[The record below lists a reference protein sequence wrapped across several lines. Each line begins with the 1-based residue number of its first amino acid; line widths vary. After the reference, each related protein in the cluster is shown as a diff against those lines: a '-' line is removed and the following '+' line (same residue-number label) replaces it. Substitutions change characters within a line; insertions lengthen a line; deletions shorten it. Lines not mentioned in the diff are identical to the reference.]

1 MGPGEVVCVTWGPA
15 SGFGGPSIAPTADA
29 VVAAKAD
36 AVLVPIRSLDDLAAA
51 RVLIAGV
58 DAALGVGAVSF
69 FAALSEAVCAVLPE
83 DFPPPFEGFA
93 RIEDPQFRSHIRAW
107 VHGLKKAGAR
117 TAQAEARYAALF
129 AHINDA
135 AVLADADTGTILDV
149 NHRALELWG
158 KSRDELVGHSQAS
171 LHPSSETGRQIF
183 AEHRKILEKHGF
195 APATEFPILH
205 KDGRIIDVEISASRF
220 TIGPHARLLG
230 LFRDCTERKANAA
243 ALRAHEVQRERSERL
258 EGLAT
263 LAAGVGHE
271 VNNPLAYLIGNLE
284 FLSVEFARNKL
295 PEDLSDALRDAVAG
309 AYRLRTVVRGL
320 EALDPGPVRPRAPS
334 PQAANSLAIAS
345 SREAARAASARVSE
359 AVDNALESLRFR
371 HAGLCTITVT
381 PVSEVLAVQ
390 LTPTRL
396 TQVLV
401 NLLANALD
409 VFVTA
414 RRDAGSDGARPFATA
429 NEIAG
434 NGVARDGG
442 PTKTGEGASENRIE
456 INVTAD
462 DAYATIAITDNG
474 IGMTPE
480 ALRNAFDPA
489 FTTKFP
495 ISGTGSK
502 GRSGLGLGVSKKFVT
517 TAGGTLTLTSTP
529 RSDGSTPSGTT
540 ATVRLRRAEDFS

>member
-1 MGPGEVVCVTWGPA
+1 MA
-15 SGFGGPSIAPTADA
+15 LRRRPSS
-29 VVAAKAD
+29 
-36 AVLVPIRSLDDLAAA
+36 RS
-51 RVLIAGV
+51 
-58 DAALGVGAVSF
+58 ST
-69 FAALSEAVCAVLPE
+69 
-83 DFPPPFEGFA
+83 
-93 RIEDPQFRSHIRAW
+93 
-107 VHGLKKAGAR
+107 R
-117 TAQAEARYAALF
+117 TAGSS
-129 AHINDA
+129 
-135 AVLADADTGTILDV
+135 T
-149 NHRALELWG
+149 
-158 KSRDELVGHSQAS
+158 SR
-171 LHPSSETGRQIF
+171 
-183 AEHRKILEKHGF
+183 
-195 APATEFPILH
+195 
-205 KDGRIIDVEISASRF
+205 SA
-220 TIGPHARLLG
+220 PHARLLG

-284 FLSVEFARNKL
+284 FLSVEFTRNKL

-320 EALDPGPVRPRAPS
+320 EALDPGPVRPRAAS

-345 SREAARAASARVSE
+345 SREAGRAASARVSE

-414 RRDAGSDGARPFATA
+414 RRDAGSDGAFVSARRD
-429 NEIAG
+429 AG
-434 NGVARDGG
+434 TD
-442 PTKTGEGASENRIE
+442 GASENRIE